1 MENYKNKI
9 IDFKNAL
16 ELLEKNTENFL
27 SFKKSKSSFNN
38 QKIKLEVEKLK
49 NKLTKIINNLDKS

>member
-1 MENYKNKI
+1 MDNYKKKI

-16 ELLEKNTENFL
+16 ELLEKNTEYLL

-49 NKLTKIINNLDKS
+49 NKLIKIINNLDNS

>member
-16 ELLEKNTENFL
+16 ELLEKNTEYFL
-27 SFKKSKSSFNN
+27 SFNKSKSSFNN
-38 QKIKLEVEKLK
+38 RKIKLEVEKLK
-49 NKLTKIINNLDKS
+49 NKLIKIINNLDNS

>member
-1 MENYKNKI
+1 MDNYKNKI

-16 ELLEKNTENFL
+16 ELLEKNTEYFL

-38 QKIKLEVEKLK
+38 QKIKLEVEKIK
-49 NKLTKIINNLDKS
+49 NKITKIINNLDNS

>member
-1 MENYKNKI
+1 MDNYKNKI

-16 ELLEKNTENFL
+16 ELLEKNTEYFL
-27 SFKKSKSSFNN
+27 SFKKNKSSFNN

-49 NKLTKIINNLDKS
+49 NKLIKIINNLDNS